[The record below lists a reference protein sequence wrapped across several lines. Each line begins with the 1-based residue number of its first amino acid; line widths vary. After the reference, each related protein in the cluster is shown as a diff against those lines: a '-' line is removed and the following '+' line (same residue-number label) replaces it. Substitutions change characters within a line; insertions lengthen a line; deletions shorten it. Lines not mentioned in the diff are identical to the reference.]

1 MLSKLKEIS
10 SILEGCRTDGTI
22 MDYCLI
28 GGLAVAA
35 RGYPRATADIDFA
48 VRLNDKNRE
57 LFCTKLNFSSR
68 DGDVFDPLRTVYF
81 PRNEEESI
89 QLIQFW
95 PKFDSQDLRVI
106 GLTELLLLKF
116 LAGSKK
122 DLHDIEELIS
132 VSTLS
137 DEETKRLENLKRL
150 FLSQ

>member
-1 MLSKLKEIS
+1 
-10 SILEGCRTDGTI
+10 

-95 PKFDSQDLRVI
+95 PKLEEVLFNNVSVIEFDSQDLRVI